1 MLLTL
6 QRTSRIRKSA
16 QNGKSFS
23 LQALKKYKVSDTWD
37 KEDYKWKKCCYS
49 HDNDCYGVI

>member
-49 HDNDCYGVI
+49 HENDCYGVI